1 MARAPTRLKALF
13 YKKDVTPDGIRRTL
27 AAAGCLSTA
36 ARRDR
41 RTVTHLIRTT
51 LLPTEGPPVPGP
63 SPADRLESALS
74 DAGYLND
81 RGLEW
86 SHTIVGPDWTEP
98 LEPLSLGARLKRW
111 LAALRDAASQ

>member
-13 YKKDVTPDGIRRTL
+13 YKDATPEGIRRTL

-41 RTVTHLIRTT
+41 RAVTHLIRTT
-51 LLPTEGPPVPGP
+51 LRPTDGPPLPGP
-63 SPADRLESALS
+63 TPADRLESALS

-98 LEPLSLGARLKRW
+98 LEPLSLGARLKQW
-111 LAALRDAASQ
+111 LAGLRGAPSQ

>member
-13 YKKDVTPDGIRRTL
+13 YKDTTPEGILRTL

-41 RTVTHLIRTT
+41 RAVTHLIRTT
-51 LLPTEGPPVPGP
+51 LRPSDGPPIPGP

-86 SHTIVGPDWTEP
+86 SHAIVGPDWTEP
-98 LEPLSLGARLKRW
+98 LEPVSLRARLKRW
-111 LAALRDAASQ
+111 LVALGGATSL